1 MKKVKFF
8 ISFLR
13 ERDWLEE
20 MATQGWLLTDI
31 KLGAIYYFKEITPC
45 EKVYELERFA
55 ISSNPTIS
63 DLTARSN
70 AIELAKEFGWEVVT
84 HDEDMNYYF
93 VKDKAG
99 DETDEFY
106 LDEESR
112 KARAERYRNRYCIE
126 QPHTFAKS
134 DIVFSV
140 FYLLLITFLSIVCL
154 KSNRVAA
161 MGDGKSDYVIATLF
175 PLLAIYA
182 VNALIT
188 TIVNLYSIKWGN
200 LWYKELCMTREEW
213 EYYKKYSEKKSF
225 SNIQQLRAYLQEKSE
240 FGLSLVAYENGT
252 FHFEED
258 TKRYNYYID
267 TKKAL
272 KRRMKKAGTQFKA
285 DNKDWY
291 SASPKWYEASIADAA
306 QYGLKPVAV
315 LYKHV
320 LVYKRPYSDDHKAN
334 PLPWENGG
342 ERIQKHTFI
351 TKVALFMII
360 CFAIGFLVGFVG
372 AHISNL

>member
-1 MKKVKFF
+1 MRKVKFF

-20 MATQGWLLTDI
+20 MATKGWLLTDI
-31 KLGAIYYFKEITPC
+31 KLGFIFYFKEITPC

-55 ISSNPTIS
+55 ISANPS
-63 DLTARSN
+63 VSELTARTN
-70 AIELAKEFGWEVVT
+70 AIELAKEFGWEMVT

-112 KARAERYRNRYCIE
+112 KARAERYRNRLCIE
-126 QPHTFAKS
+126 QPHTSAKF

-140 FYLLLITFLSIVCL
+140 FYLLIMLVLAILDMNSERAAHMEMGRTKYVLI
-154 KSNRVAA
+154 
-161 MGDGKSDYVIATLF
+161 TLF

-182 VNALIT
+182 VSALIS
-188 TIVNLYSIKWGN
+188 TITIFFSIKWGN
-200 LWYKELCMTREEW
+200 QWYKELCMTREEW
-213 EYYKKYSEKKSF
+213 AHYKKHSEKKSF
-225 SNIQQLRAYLQEKSE
+225 GTIQELRSYLQEKSE
-240 FGLSLVAYENGT
+240 FGLSLVEYENGI
-252 FHFEED
+252 FRFEED
-258 TKRYNYYID
+258 SNRYNYYID

-272 KRRMKKAGTQFKA
+272 RRRMKQAGSTYKS

-291 SASPKWYEASIADAA
+291 GASPKWYETSIADAA

-315 LYKHV
+315 IHKNV

-342 ERIQKHTFI
+342 ERIHKHTFI
-351 TKVALFMII
+351 TKALLYLLS
-360 CFAIGFLVGFVG
+360 CFTVGFVVG
-372 AHISNL
+372 IITAMLS

>member
-1 MKKVKFF
+1 MKKVKYFT
-8 ISFLR
+8 SFLK

-31 KLGAIYYFKEITPC
+31 KLGMIYYFKEIAPC

-55 ISSNPTIS
+55 ISTNPTIS
-63 DLTARSN
+63 ELTARSN

-112 KARAERYRNRYCIE
+112 KARAERYRNRFCIE
-126 QPHTFAKS
+126 QPHTFAKW

-140 FYLLLITFLSIVCL
+140 FYLLLIIILSVVCL
-154 KSNRVAA
+154 KSQRIADMKDQAFN
-161 MGDGKSDYVIATLF
+161 YILATLF

-188 TIVNLYSIKWGN
+188 TITILLSIRWGN
-200 LWYKELCMTREEW
+200 RIYKELCMTREEW
-213 EYYKKYSEKKSF
+213 KYYKEHSEKKTF
-225 SNIQQLRAYLQEKSE
+225 RNIQELRSYLQEKSE
-240 FGLSLVAYENGT
+240 FGMSLVSYENKI

-258 TKRYNYYID
+258 TTRYNYYID
-267 TKKAL
+267 TKKTL
-272 KRRMKKAGTQFKA
+272 KRRMKASGNQFKA

-291 SASPKWYEASIADAA
+291 GASPKWYETSIADAA
-306 QYGLKPVAV
+306 QYDLKPVAV

-320 LVYKRPYSDDHKAN
+320 LVYKRPYSDDHKTH

-342 ERIQKHTFI
+342 ERIQKYAFVKT
-351 TKVALFMII
+351 VALYLLI
-360 CFAIGFLVGFVG
+360 CFAIGFIIGFIG
-372 AHISNL
+372 AHISN

>member
-1 MKKVKFF
+1 MKKVKYYT
-8 ISFLR
+8 SFLK

-31 KLGAIYYFKEITPC
+31 KLGIIYYFKEIPPC

-55 ISSNPTIS
+55 ISANPTIS
-63 DLTARSN
+63 ELTARSN

-112 KARAERYRNRYCIE
+112 KARAERYRNRFCIE
-126 QPHTFAKS
+126 QPHTLAKT

-140 FYLLLITFLSIVCL
+140 FYLLLIIFLSIVCT
-154 KSNRVAA
+154 KSARVRD
-161 MGDGKSDYVIATLF
+161 MGAQGFQYILTTLF

-188 TIVNLYSIKWGN
+188 TITNLYSIRWGN
-200 LWYKELCMTREEW
+200 RIYKELCMTREEW
-213 EYYKKYSEKKSF
+213 KYYKEHSEKKSF
-225 SNIQQLRAYLQEKSE
+225 RNIQELRSYLQEKSE
-240 FGLSLVAYENGT
+240 LGQSLVSYDNGT
-252 FHFEED
+252 FRFEDD
-258 TKRYNYYID
+258 TMRYNYYID
-267 TKKAL
+267 TKKTL
-272 KRRMKKAGTQFKA
+272 KRRMKESGGAFKA

-291 SASPKWYEASIADAA
+291 GASPKWYETSIADAA

-320 LVYKRPYSDDHKAN
+320 LVYKRPYSDDHKTN

-342 ERIQKHTFI
+342 ERIQKFTSI
-351 TKVALFMII
+351 KKIALFLLLF
-360 CFAIGFLVGFVG
+360 FAIGFVIGFIS

>member
-8 ISFLR
+8 ISFYK

-31 KLGAIYYFKEITPC
+31 KFGFIFYFKEITPC

-55 ISSNPTIS
+55 ISANPSITE
-63 DLTARSN
+63 LTARSN
-70 AIELAKEFGWEVVT
+70 AIELAKEFGWEMVT

-126 QPHTFAKS
+126 QPHTSAKF

-140 FYLLLITFLSIVCL
+140 FYLLIMLVLTIIDMNSEQAAHMEMGRTKYVLI
-154 KSNRVAA
+154 
-161 MGDGKSDYVIATLF
+161 TLF

-182 VNALIT
+182 ISALINT
-188 TIVNLYSIKWGN
+188 ITIVYSIKWGN
-200 LWYKELCMTREEW
+200 RWYKELCMTREEW
-213 EYYKKYSEKKSF
+213 AHYKKNSEKKSF
-225 SNIQQLRAYLQEKSE
+225 RTIQELRSYLQEKSE
-240 FGLSLVAYENGT
+240 FGLSLVEYENGI
-252 FHFEED
+252 FRFKED
-258 TKRYNYYID
+258 SNRYNYYID

-272 KRRMKKAGTQFKA
+272 RRRMKQAGSKYKSE
-285 DNKDWY
+285 NKDWY
-291 SASPKWYEASIADAA
+291 GASPKWYETSIADAA
-306 QYGLKPVAV
+306 QYDLKPVAV
-315 LYKHV
+315 IHKNV
-320 LVYKRPYSDDHKAN
+320 LVYKRPYSNDHKTN

-342 ERIQKHTFI
+342 ERIHKHTFV
-351 TKVALFMII
+351 TKALLYLLS
-360 CFAIGFLVGFVG
+360 CFTVGFVVG
-372 AHISNL
+372 IISAMIF